1 MEWTCNGGDKV
12 SGEEKQRLVT
22 DLCVCLTHPLV
33 ESLVVMNVLL
43 QHADLVTHSLDLAAG
58 GPVGHVADVLQQVI
72 KLIN

>member
-1 MEWTCNGGDKV
+1 MECKGDW
-12 SGEEKQRLVT
+12 EDPDCT
-22 DLCVCLTHPLV
+22 DLGVGLTHPLV